1 VFFFCGVIYFY
12 NVCIVNF
19 YRYFPEVMLIYN
31 SNDFEHH
38 GFNIKLNKNRI
49 VVIELSIKY
58 ELKCVKTITE
68 VQIKGSSRQ
77 SLKILNI

>member
-1 VFFFCGVIYFY
+1 
-12 NVCIVNF
+12 
-19 YRYFPEVMLIYN
+19 
-31 SNDFEHH
+31 
-38 GFNIKLNKNRI
+38 